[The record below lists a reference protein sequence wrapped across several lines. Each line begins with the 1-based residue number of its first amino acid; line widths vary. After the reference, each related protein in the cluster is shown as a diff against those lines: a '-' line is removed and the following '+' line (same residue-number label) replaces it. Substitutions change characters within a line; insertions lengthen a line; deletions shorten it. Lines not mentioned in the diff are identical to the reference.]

1 MSDEEDEHS
10 GLLHQHGAAS
20 SSADDDREN
29 RSKIEDVGTNT
40 FAWTLML
47 IFKTY
52 IGAGILGLPYAFAQG
67 KFIVANVAT
76 VLCSVL
82 SLYCIW
88 LLLEAHAALPG
99 NVTSLEDIVQ
109 ASFGGRRTRIGRAT
123 FYFVQ
128 FIIAFTQTG
137 FSIAYVIFVGQ
148 SIGSFAP
155 HIDWRWF
162 AFMFLPLFYA
172 LLLMKQFKSLGALVS
187 FAFLSILAALV
198 AVLAF
203 CFAVHVDSFKANLN
217 RAFLTQ
223 FEPANIP
230 VCLGLIV
237 YVFEGI
243 GLVVPLRKA
252 MKEPARFR
260 SAVSIAYVF
269 LTILFAVFPS
279 LCYLALTDV
288 SSGGVIA
295 DLPTT
300 GAWGGLSIA
309 LKIVLS
315 VALWITYPVQMWP
328 VLEICENH
336 LFTRFTPDLET
347 KRNYVRF
354 VSAVFTVLIAVLVPH
369 FSLFM
374 ALIGNLGSAMLMF
387 VIPTACHVRVLHKS
401 TSYIRLAFHALIML
415 FGIAIAIIGTIM
427 SIDALATTST

>member
-1 MSDEEDEHS
+1 MSDSDES
-10 GLLHQHGAAS
+10 AGLLHGGGGGAAT
-20 SSADDDREN
+20 DDDRDK

-67 KFIVANVAT
+67 KFIAANVAT
-76 VLCSVL
+76 LVCSLL

-99 NVTSLEDIVQ
+99 NVTSLEDIVKE
-109 ASFGGRRTRIGRAT
+109 SFGGRRTKLGRIGY
-123 FYFVQ
+123 FFVQ

-187 FAFLSILAALV
+187 FAFLSILGALV

-203 CFAVHVDSFKANLN
+203 CFAVHWDSFKANLN
-217 RAFLTQ
+217 HAFLTQ
-223 FEPANIP
+223 FEAANLP
-230 VCLGLIV
+230 VCLGLVV

-260 SAVSIAYVF
+260 SAVSLAYVF
-269 LTILFAVFPS
+269 LTILFSVFPS

-295 DLPTT
+295 DLPTS
-300 GAWGGLSIA
+300 GSWAALSIA
-309 LKIVLS
+309 LKVVLS

-328 VLEICENH
+328 VLEIVENH
-336 LFTRFTPDLET
+336 LFNRFTPQLET

-354 VSAVFTVLIAVLVPH
+354 VATVFTVLIAVLVPH

-387 VIPTACHVRVLHKS
+387 VIPTACHVQVLRKS
-401 TSYIRLAFHALIML
+401 TSYIRLAFHGLIIA
-415 FGIAIAIIGTIM
+415 FGIAIAVIGTIM
-427 SIDALATTST
+427 SIDALATTQD